1 MKITIIPID
10 KHIRIDDNSLSQ
22 IKEDMTWIP
31 TNIHALQWYDTFGE
45 IEYNDGTPNEIIEE
59 LGIYEQSLET
69 FDAEKQRRLREQLAE
84 EELIEASRDY
94 WEELRAQRDFLL
106 SQSDWTQGNDSPL
119 TLQQKEEWKI
129 YRQALRD
136 VPSNTIDP
144 KRSVWPLP
152 PSS

>member
-59 LGIYEQSLET
+59 LGIYEQALET

-94 WEELRAQRDFLL
+94 WKELRNMRNYKL
-106 SQSDWTQGNDSPL
+106 SVCDWTQGNDSPITEAKKQEW
-119 TLQQKEEWKI
+119 TL
-129 YRQALRD
+129 YRQKLRD
-136 VPSNTIDP
+136 LPDNTIDP
-144 KRSVWPLP
+144 KRPVWPLP
-152 PSS
+152 PSP

>member
-10 KHIRIDDNSLSQ
+10 KHIRIGDNSLSQ
-22 IKEDMTWIP
+22 IKEDMTWVP

-59 LGIYEQSLET
+59 LGIYEQALET

-94 WEELRAQRDFLL
+94 WEELRNMRNYKL
-106 SQSDWTQGNDSPL
+106 SVCDWTQGNDSPITEAKKQEW
-119 TLQQKEEWKI
+119 TL
-129 YRQALRD
+129 YRQKLRD
-136 VPSNTIDP
+136 LPDNTIDP
-144 KRSVWPLP
+144 KRPVWPLP
-152 PSS
+152 LSP

>member
-22 IKEDMTWIP
+22 IKEDMTRIP

-69 FDAEKQRRLREQLAE
+69 FDVEKQRRLREQLAE

-119 TLQQKEEWKI
+119 TLQKKEKWTL
-129 YRQALRD
+129 YRQKLRD
-136 VPSNTIDP
+136 LPDNTIDP
-144 KRSVWPLP
+144 KSPVWPLS
-152 PSS
+152 PSP

>member
-10 KHIRIDDNSLSQ
+10 KYIRIDDNSLSQ
-22 IKEDMTWIP
+22 VKEDMNWIP

-45 IEYNDGTPNEIIEE
+45 IEYNDGTPNEIIED
-59 LGIYEQSLET
+59 LGIYEQALET
-69 FDAEKQRRLREQLAE
+69 FDVEKQRRLREQLAE
-84 EELIEASRDY
+84 EELREASRDY

-119 TLQQKEEWKI
+119 NLQQKQEWKI

-144 KRSVWPLP
+144 KSPVWPLS
-152 PSS
+152 PSP

>member
-10 KHIRIDDNSLSQ
+10 KHIRIGDNSLSQ
-22 IKEDMTWIP
+22 IKEDMTWVP

-59 LGIYEQSLET
+59 LGIYEQALET

-84 EELIEASRDY
+84 EELREASRDY

-119 TLQQKEEWKI
+119 TLQKKEEWKV
-129 YRQALRD
+129 YRQKLRD
-136 VPSNTIDP
+136 FPDNTIDP
-144 KRSVWPLP
+144 KRSVWPLS
-152 PSS
+152 PSP

>member
-59 LGIYEQSLET
+59 LGIYEQALET

-94 WEELRAQRDFLL
+94 WKELRNMRNYKL
-106 SQSDWTQGNDSPL
+106 SVCDWTQGNDSPITEAKKQEW
-119 TLQQKEEWKI
+119 TL
-129 YRQALRD
+129 YRQKLRD
-136 VPSNTIDP
+136 LPDNTIDP
-144 KRSVWPLP
+144 KRPVWPLS
-152 PSS
+152 PSP

>member
-10 KHIRIDDNSLSQ
+10 KHIRIDDNSLSE

-69 FDAEKQRRLREQLAE
+69 FGAEKQRRLREQLAE

-94 WEELRAQRDFLL
+94 WEELRNMRNYKL
-106 SQSDWTQGNDSPL
+106 SVCDWTQGNDSPITEAKKQEW
-119 TLQQKEEWKI
+119 TL
-129 YRQALRD
+129 YRQKLRD
-136 VPSNTIDP
+136 FPDNTIDP
-144 KRSVWPLP
+144 KRPVWPLS

>member
-22 IKEDMTWIP
+22 IKEDMTWVP

-59 LGIYEQSLET
+59 LGIYEQALET

-94 WEELRAQRDFLL
+94 WKELRNMRNYKL
-106 SQSDWTQGNDSPL
+106 SVCDWTQGNDSPITEAKKQEW
-119 TLQQKEEWKI
+119 TL
-129 YRQALRD
+129 YRQKLRD
-136 VPSNTIDP
+136 LPDNTIDP
-144 KRSVWPLP
+144 KRPVWPLS
-152 PSS
+152 PSP

>member
-59 LGIYEQSLET
+59 LGIYEQALET

-94 WEELRAQRDFLL
+94 WKELRNKRDFLL

-119 TLQQKEEWKI
+119 TLQKKEEWKV

-136 VPSNTIDP
+136 APSNTIDP
-144 KRSVWPLP
+144 KRPVWPLS
-152 PSS
+152 PSP

>member
-59 LGIYEQSLET
+59 LGIYEQALET

-94 WEELRAQRDFLL
+94 WKELRNMRNYKL
-106 SQSDWTQGNDSPL
+106 SVCDWTQGNDSPI
-119 TLQQKEEWKI
+119 TEAKKQEWAL
-129 YRQALRD
+129 YRQKLRD
-136 VPSNTIDP
+136 LPDNTIDP
-144 KRSVWPLP
+144 KRPVWPLP
-152 PSS
+152 PSP

>member
-10 KHIRIDDNSLSQ
+10 KHIRIGDNSLSQ
-22 IKEDMTWIP
+22 IKEDMTWVP

-59 LGIYEQSLET
+59 LGIYEQALET
-69 FDAEKQRRLREQLAE
+69 FDTEKQRRLREQLAE

-94 WEELRAQRDFLL
+94 WEELRNMRNYKL
-106 SQSDWTQGNDSPL
+106 SVCDWTQGNDSPITEAKKQEW
-119 TLQQKEEWKI
+119 TL

-136 VPSNTIDP
+136 VPSNTTDP
-144 KRSVWPLP
+144 KRPFWPLS

>member
-69 FDAEKQRRLREQLAE
+69 FDVEKQRRLREQLAE

-94 WEELRAQRDFLL
+94 WEELRNMRNYKL
-106 SQSDWTQGNDSPL
+106 SVCDWTQGNDSPITEAKKQEW
-119 TLQQKEEWKI
+119 TL
-129 YRQALRD
+129 YRQKLRD
-136 VPSNTIDP
+136 LPDNTIDP
-144 KRSVWPLP
+144 KSPVWPLS
-152 PSS
+152 PSP

>member
-94 WEELRAQRDFLL
+94 WEELRNMRNYKL
-106 SQSDWTQGNDSPL
+106 SVCDWTQGNDSPITEAKKQEW
-119 TLQQKEEWKI
+119 TL
-129 YRQALRD
+129 YRQKLRD
-136 VPSNTIDP
+136 LPDNTIDP
-144 KRSVWPLP
+144 KRPVWPLS
-152 PSS
+152 PSP